1 MGIGWIVI
9 GIIAGLALWVYA
21 DFMLGRKKHLANAN
35 RNELPIRD
43 SNLTIFAKGP
53 KLFDDLF
60 SEIKK
65 AKQHI
70 HILFYIVQD
79 DKISQEFISILKE
92 KAQAGVEVRLLV
104 DWVGSGLK
112 RKSIQS
118 LKDAGVEFAYS
129 QTPKF
134 PFLFYSSQVRNH
146 RKITVI
152 DGSIAYLGGFNIGKE
167 YYDQDPKLSP
177 WRDYHLKMTGEGV
190 EDLQREYLEDWR
202 AAAKVNLLQDKAYFP
217 PLEKGSIRQRLVP
230 TEGILLEE
238 MISDLISKSEKSI
251 FIGTPYFIPSKR
263 VFALLLDAIK
273 RGVSVTVLVP
283 YTADHILVKEASH
296 PYLRTLLKEGA
307 GVYQYLKGFYHAK
320 VIIIDDQ
327 VCDAGTA
334 NFDKRSMFLNY
345 ELNCLIY
352 DHAFI
357 KKVKHIVTEDILNSQ
372 KASLK
377 DLNRVNLLLS
387 IKETAARTISYFL

>member
-9 GIIAGLALWVYA
+9 VIIAGLALWVYA

-35 RNELPIRD
+35 RNVLPIRD

-79 DKISQEFISILKE
+79 DKISQEFMSILKE

-152 DGSIAYLGGFNIGKE
+152 DGRIAYLGGFNIGKE

-177 WRDYHLKMTGEGV
+177 WRDYHLKMTGEGI
-190 EDLQREYLEDWR
+190 EDLQREFLEDWR

-217 PLEKGSIRQRLVP
+217 PLEKGSIRLRLVP

-238 MISDLISKSEKSI
+238 MILDLISKSEKSI

-263 VFALLLDAIK
+263 VFALLLEAVK

-307 GVYQYLKGFYHAK
+307 EVYQYLKGFYHAK

-357 KKVKHIVTEDILNSQ
+357 KKIKHIVTEDILNSQ

>member
-1 MGIGWIVI
+1 MELGWIVFL
-9 GIIAGLALWVYA
+9 IIAGLALWVYV

-35 RNELPIRD
+35 TNVLPVRE
-43 SNLTIFAKGP
+43 SNLEIFAKGP
-53 KLFDDLF
+53 ELFDDLY
-60 SEIKK
+60 SEIRK

-79 DKISQEFISILKE
+79 DKISQEFLSILKE

-112 RKSIQS
+112 RKTIQS
-118 LKDAGVEFAYS
+118 LKDAGVDFAYS

-152 DGSIAYLGGFNIGKE
+152 DGRIAYLGGFNIGKE
-167 YYDQDPKLSP
+167 YFDQDPKLSP

-190 EDLQREYLEDWR
+190 MDLQREFLEDWR
-202 AAAKVNLLQDKAYFP
+202 AAAKVNLLQDKVYFP
-217 PLEKGSIRQRLVP
+217 HLEKGTNRQRIVP

-238 MISDLISKSEKSI
+238 MFSNLISQAEKLI

-263 VFALLLDAIK
+263 VFDLLRDAIK

-283 YTADHILVKEASH
+283 FTADHVLVKEASL
-296 PYLRTLLKEGA
+296 PYLRTLLKDGA
-307 GVYQYLKGFYHAK
+307 EVYQYLKGFYHAK
-320 VIIIDDQ
+320 VVLIDDQ
-327 VCDAGTA
+327 VCDVGTA

-352 DHAFI
+352 DPEFI
-357 KKVKHIVTEDILNSQ
+357 KKVKHILTEDILNSK
-372 KASLK
+372 KATVQ
-377 DLNRVNLLLS
+377 DFNHVTLLLS
-387 IKETAARTISYFL
+387 VKEKAARTISYFL

>member
-1 MGIGWIVI
+1 MELGWIVI
-9 GIIAGLALWVYA
+9 LIIAGLALWVYA

-35 RNELPIRD
+35 THVLPVRE
-43 SNLTIFAKGP
+43 SNLEIFAKGP
-53 KLFDDLF
+53 ELFDNLF

-79 DKISQEFISILKE
+79 DKISQEFLSILKE
-92 KAQAGVEVRLLV
+92 KAQAGVEIRLLV
-104 DWVGSGLK
+104 DWVGNGLN
-112 RKSIQS
+112 RKTIQS

-146 RKITVI
+146 RKISVI
-152 DGSIAYLGGFNIGKE
+152 DGRIAYLGGFNIGKE
-167 YYDQDPKLSP
+167 YFDQDPKLSP

-190 EDLQREYLEDWR
+190 RDLQNEFLEDWR
-202 AAAKVNLLQDKAYFP
+202 AAANVNLLQDKAYFP
-217 PLEKGSIRQRLVP
+217 PLEKGTIIHKLIP

-238 MISDLISKSEKSI
+238 LFSDLISQAQKSI

-263 VFALLLDAIK
+263 VFDLLRNAIK

-283 YTADHILVKEASH
+283 FTADHVLVKEASL
-296 PYLRTLLKEGA
+296 PYLRTLLKDGA
-307 GVYQYLKGFYHAK
+307 EVYQYLKGFYHAK
-320 VIIIDDQ
+320 IVLIDDN
-327 VCDAGTA
+327 VCDVGTA

-352 DHAFI
+352 DPDFI
-357 KKVKHIVTEDILNSQ
+357 KKIKHILAEDILNSQ
-372 KASLK
+372 KANLQ
-377 DLNRVNLLLS
+377 DFNRVNLLLS

>member
-1 MGIGWIVI
+1 MGLGSIIFL
-9 GIIAGLALWVYA
+9 IIAGLALWVCA

-35 RNELPIRD
+35 TNVLPVRE
-43 SNLTIFAKGP
+43 SNLEIFTKGP
-53 KLFDDLF
+53 ELFDNLF

-79 DKISQEFISILKE
+79 DKISQEFLSILKE

-112 RKSIQS
+112 RKTIQS

-146 RKITVI
+146 RKISVI
-152 DGSIAYLGGFNIGKE
+152 DGRIAYLGGFNIGKE
-167 YYDQDPKLSP
+167 YFNQDPKLSP

-190 EDLQREYLEDWR
+190 MDLQREFLKDWR

-217 PLEKGSIRQRLVP
+217 PLEKGPFSHKLIP

-238 MISDLISKSEKSI
+238 LFSDLISQAQKSI

-263 VFALLLDAIK
+263 VFDLLRNAIK

-283 YTADHILVKEASH
+283 FTADHVLVKEASL
-296 PYLRTLLKEGA
+296 PYLRTLLTDGA
-307 GVYQYLKGFYHAK
+307 DVYQYLKGFYHAK
-320 VIIIDDQ
+320 IVLIDDK
-327 VCDAGTA
+327 VCDVGTA

-352 DHAFI
+352 DPDFI
-357 KKVKHIVTEDILNSQ
+357 KKIKHILTEDILNSQ
-372 KASLK
+372 KANLQ
-377 DLNRVNLLLS
+377 DFNRVNPLLS

>member
-1 MGIGWIVI
+1 MEIGWIVF
-9 GIIAGLALWVYA
+9 GIIAGLALWVYT
-21 DFMLGRKKHLANAN
+21 DFILGRKNHLASAN
-35 RNELPIRD
+35 QNILPVRESD
-43 SNLTIFAKGP
+43 LSIFAKGP
-53 KLFDDLF
+53 ELFDDLF
-60 SEIKK
+60 TEIKK

-79 DKISQEFISILKE
+79 DKISQEFMSILKE
-92 KAQAGVEVRLLV
+92 KAKSGVEVRLLV

-134 PFLFYSSQVRNH
+134 PYLFYSSQVRNH

-152 DGSIAYLGGFNIGKE
+152 DGRISYLGGFNIGKE
-167 YYDQDPKLSP
+167 YNNQDPKLSP

-190 EDLQREYLEDWR
+190 EDLQREFLEDWR

-217 PLEKGSIRQRLVP
+217 PLEKGAIRQRLVP

-238 MISDLISKSEKSI
+238 MFMNLISESEKSI

-263 VFALLLDAIK
+263 VFAHLLDAIK
-273 RGVSVTVLVP
+273 RGVSVTILVP
-283 YTADHILVKEASH
+283 CKADHILVKEASH

-307 GVYQYLKGFYHAK
+307 EVYQYLKGFYHAK

-327 VCDAGTA
+327 VCDVGTA

-352 DHAFI
+352 DPAFI
-357 KKVKHIVTEDILNSQ
+357 KKVKHIVTEDVLNSQ

>member
-1 MGIGWIVI
+1 MEIGWILF
-9 GIIAGLALWVYA
+9 GIAAGLALWVYA
-21 DFMLGRKKHLANAN
+21 DFMLGRKKHLSNVN
-35 RNELPIRD
+35 KKVLPMRD
-43 SNLTIFAKGP
+43 SNLAIFAKGP
-53 KLFDDLF
+53 ELFHDLF
-60 SEIKK
+60 AEIKK

-79 DKISQEFISILKE
+79 DKISQEFLAILKE
-92 KAQAGVEVRLLV
+92 KAKEGVEVRLLV

-134 PFLFYSSQVRNH
+134 PFLFYSTQVRNH

-152 DGSIAYLGGFNIGKE
+152 DGRLSYLGGFNIGKE

-190 EDLQREYLEDWR
+190 MDLQKEFLEDWR
-202 AAAKVNLLQDKAYFP
+202 AAAKVNLLHDKAYFP

-238 MISDLISKSEKSI
+238 LIANLITESEKSI

-263 VFALLLDAIK
+263 IFNLLLDALK
-273 RGVSVTVLVP
+273 KGVAVTILVP
-283 YTADHILVKEASH
+283 HKADHILVKEASL
-296 PYLRTLLKEGA
+296 PYLRTLIKEGA
-307 GVYQYLKGFYHAK
+307 DVYQYLKGFYHAK
-320 VIIIDDQ
+320 VIIIDDR

-345 ELNCLIY
+345 ELNCLIH
-352 DHAFI
+352 DPVFI
-357 KKVKHIVTEDILNSQ
+357 KKMNHIITEDILNSQ
-372 KASLK
+372 KATLQE
-377 DLNRVNLLLS
+377 LNRVNMLLS
-387 IKETAARTISYFL
+387 VKEKAARTISYFL

>member
-1 MGIGWIVI
+1 MGIGWILFFI
-9 GIIAGLALWVYA
+9 LAGLALWVFM
-21 DFMLGRKKHLANAN
+21 DFTLGRKKHLASAKTNT
-35 RNELPIRD
+35 LPVRESD
-43 SNLTIFAKGP
+43 LAIFAEGP

-60 SEIKK
+60 SELKN

-79 DKISQEFISILKE
+79 DKISQEFLSILKQ
-92 KAQAGVEVRLLV
+92 KVKDGVEVRLMV

-112 RKSIQS
+112 RKTIKS
-118 LKDAGVEFAYS
+118 LKAAGVEFAYS
-129 QTPKF
+129 QIPKL

-152 DGSIAYLGGFNIGKE
+152 DGQIAYLGGFNIGEE
-167 YYDQDPKLSP
+167 YNNHDPKLSP

-190 EDLQREYLEDWR
+190 SDLQSEFLEDWH
-202 AAAKVNLLQDKAYFP
+202 AAAKVNLLQNTGYFP
-217 PLEKGSIRQRLVP
+217 ALKKGAIRHQIVP

-238 MISDLISKSEKSI
+238 MMSDLITNAKTSI

-263 VFALLLDAIK
+263 VFNLLRDAIK

-283 YTADHILVKEASH
+283 LVSDHVLVKEASY
-296 PYLRTLLKEGA
+296 PYLRTLIKDGA
-307 GVYQYLKGFYHAK
+307 EVYQFLNGFYHAK
-320 VIIIDDQ
+320 VILVDDK
-327 VCDAGTA
+327 VCDVGTA

-352 DHAFI
+352 DGDFI
-357 KKVKHIVTEDILNSQ
+357 KKVKRILTEDILNSR
-372 KASLK
+372 KAALDDFNRALLK
-377 DLNRVNLLLS
+377 E
-387 IKETAARTISYFL
+387 KAASTISYFL

>member
-1 MGIGWIVI
+1 MELGWIVI
-9 GIIAGLALWVYA
+9 LIIAGLALWVYA

-35 RNELPIRD
+35 TNILPVRE
-43 SNLTIFAKGP
+43 SNLDIFAKGP
-53 KLFDDLF
+53 ELFDDLF
-60 SEIKK
+60 SEIRK

-79 DKISQEFISILKE
+79 DKISQEFLSILKE

-112 RKSIQS
+112 RKTVQS
-118 LKDAGVEFAYS
+118 LKDAGIEFAYS

-146 RKITVI
+146 RKISVI
-152 DGSIAYLGGFNIGKE
+152 DGRIAYLGGFNIGKE
-167 YYDQDPKLSP
+167 YFDQDPKLSP

-190 EDLQREYLEDWR
+190 MDLQKEFLEDWR
-202 AAAKVNLLQDKAYFP
+202 AAAKVNLLQDKAYYP
-217 PLEKGSIRQRLVP
+217 QLKKGTISHKLIP

-238 MISDLISKSEKSI
+238 MFSDLISQAKNSI

-263 VFALLLDAIK
+263 VFNLLRDAII

-283 YTADHILVKEASH
+283 FTADHVLVKEASL
-296 PYLRTLLKEGA
+296 PYLRTLLKDGA
-307 GVYQYLKGFYHAK
+307 DVYQFLKGFYHAK
-320 VIIIDDQ
+320 VVLIDDK
-327 VCDAGTA
+327 VCDVGTA
-334 NFDKRSMFLNY
+334 NFDKRSMYLNY

-352 DHAFI
+352 DPDFI
-357 KKVKHIVTEDILNSQ
+357 KKIKLILSEDILNSK
-372 KASLK
+372 KATLK
-377 DLNRVNLLLS
+377 DFNHVNLLLS
-387 IKETAARTISYFL
+387 VKEKAARTISYFL

>member
-1 MGIGWIVI
+1 MGIGWILFFI
-9 GIIAGLALWVYA
+9 LAGLALWVFM
-21 DFMLGRKKHLANAN
+21 DFTLGRKKHLASAKTNT
-35 RNELPIRD
+35 LPVRESD
-43 SNLTIFAKGP
+43 LVIFAEGP

-60 SEIKK
+60 SELKN

-79 DKISQEFISILKE
+79 DKISQEFLSILKQ
-92 KAQAGVEVRLLV
+92 KVKDGVEVRLMV

-112 RKSIQS
+112 RKTIKS
-118 LKDAGVEFAYS
+118 LKAAGVEFAYS
-129 QTPKF
+129 QMPKL

-152 DGSIAYLGGFNIGKE
+152 DGQIAYLGGFNIGEE
-167 YYDQDPKLSP
+167 YNNHDPKLSP

-190 EDLQREYLEDWR
+190 SDLQSEFLEDWH
-202 AAAKVNLLQDKAYFP
+202 AAAKVNLLQNIGYFP
-217 PLEKGSIRQRLVP
+217 VLKKGAIRHQIVP

-238 MISDLISKSEKSI
+238 MMSDLITNAKTSI

-263 VFALLLDAIK
+263 VFNLLRDAIK

-283 YTADHILVKEASH
+283 LVSDHVLVKEASY
-296 PYLRTLLKEGA
+296 PYLRTLIKDGVE
-307 GVYQYLKGFYHAK
+307 VYQFLNGFYHAK
-320 VIIIDDQ
+320 VLLVDDE
-327 VCDAGTA
+327 VCDVGTA

-352 DHAFI
+352 DGDFI
-357 KKVKHIVTEDILNSQ
+357 KKVKRILTEDILNSR
-372 KASLK
+372 KAALDDFSRALLK
-377 DLNRVNLLLS
+377 E
-387 IKETAARTISYFL
+387 KAASTISYFL

>member
-1 MGIGWIVI
+1 MELGWIVFL
-9 GIIAGLALWVYA
+9 IIAGLALWVYA

-35 RNELPIRD
+35 TNVLPVRE
-43 SNLTIFAKGP
+43 SNLEIFAKGP
-53 KLFDDLF
+53 ELFDDLY
-60 SEIKK
+60 SEIRK

-79 DKISQEFISILKE
+79 DKISQEFLSILKE

-112 RKSIQS
+112 RKTIQS
-118 LKDAGVEFAYS
+118 LKDAGVDFAYS

-152 DGSIAYLGGFNIGKE
+152 DGRIAYLGGFNIGKE
-167 YYDQDPKLSP
+167 YFDQDPKLSP

-190 EDLQREYLEDWR
+190 MDLQREFLEDWR
-202 AAAKVNLLQDKAYFP
+202 AAAKVNLLQDKVYFP
-217 PLEKGSIRQRLVP
+217 HLEKGTNRQRIVP

-238 MISDLISKSEKSI
+238 MFSNLISQAEKSI
-251 FIGTPYFIPSKR
+251 FIGSPYFIPSKR
-263 VFALLLDAIK
+263 VFDLLRDAIK

-283 YTADHILVKEASH
+283 FTADHVLVKEASL
-296 PYLRTLLKEGA
+296 PYLRTLLKDGA
-307 GVYQYLKGFYHAK
+307 EVYQYLKGFYHAK
-320 VIIIDDQ
+320 VVLIDDQ
-327 VCDAGTA
+327 VCDVGTA

-352 DHAFI
+352 DPEFI
-357 KKVKHIVTEDILNSQ
+357 KKVKHILTEDILNSKNATLQ
-372 KASLK
+372 
-377 DLNRVNLLLS
+377 DFNHVNLLLS
-387 IKETAARTISYFL
+387 VKEKAARTISYFL

>member
-1 MGIGWIVI
+1 MELGWIVI
-9 GIIAGLALWVYA
+9 LIIAGLALWVYA

-35 RNELPIRD
+35 TNVLPARE
-43 SNLTIFAKGP
+43 SNLDIFAKGP
-53 KLFDDLF
+53 ELFDDLF
-60 SEIKK
+60 SEIRK

-79 DKISQEFISILKE
+79 DKISQEFLSILKE
-92 KAQAGVEVRLLV
+92 KAQAGVEVRLLI

-112 RKSIQS
+112 RKTIQS

-146 RKITVI
+146 RKISVI
-152 DGSIAYLGGFNIGKE
+152 DGRIAYLGGFNIGKE
-167 YYDQDPKLSP
+167 YFDQDPKLSP

-190 EDLQREYLEDWR
+190 RDLQNEFLEDWR

-217 PLEKGSIRQRLVP
+217 HLEKGTNRQRIVP

-238 MISDLISKSEKSI
+238 MFSDLISQAEKSI

-263 VFALLLDAIK
+263 VFDLLRNAIK

-283 YTADHILVKEASH
+283 FTADHVLVKEASL
-296 PYLRTLLKEGA
+296 PYLRTLLKDGA
-307 GVYQYLKGFYHAK
+307 EVYQYLKGFYHAK
-320 VIIIDDQ
+320 VVLIDDQ
-327 VCDAGTA
+327 VCDVGTA

-352 DHAFI
+352 DPEFI
-357 KKVKHIVTEDILNSQ
+357 KKIKHILTEDILNSK
-372 KASLK
+372 KATLQ
-377 DLNRVNLLLS
+377 DFNRVNLLLS
-387 IKETAARTISYFL
+387 IKEKAARTISYFL

>member
-79 DKISQEFISILKE
+79 DKISQEFMSILKE

-307 GVYQYLKGFYHAK
+307 EVYQYLKGFYHAK

>member
-1 MGIGWIVI
+1 MNFGWILLA
-9 GIIAGLALWVYA
+9 IIAGLALWIYT
-21 DFMLGRKKHLANAN
+21 DFLLGRKKHLANAKTN
-35 RNELPIRD
+35 TLPIRE
-43 SNLTIFAKGP
+43 SNLAIFAEGP

-60 SEIKK
+60 SELKK

-79 DKISQEFISILKE
+79 DKISQEFLSILKE
-92 KAQAGVEVRLLV
+92 KAKDGVEVRLLI

-112 RKSIQS
+112 RKTINS
-118 LKDAGVEFAYS
+118 LKSAGIEFAFS
-129 QTPKF
+129 QMPKL

-152 DGSIAYLGGFNIGKE
+152 DGQIAYLGGFNIGKE
-167 YYDQDPKLSP
+167 YNNQDPKLSP

-190 EDLQREYLEDWR
+190 ADLQSEFLEDWH
-202 AAAKVNLLQDKAYFP
+202 AAAKVNLLQNKAYFP
-217 PLEKGSIRQRLVP
+217 ALEKGKIRQQLVP

-238 MISDLISKSEKSI
+238 MMSDLISKAKASI

-263 VFALLLDAIK
+263 VFNLLRNAIT

-283 YTADHILVKEASH
+283 LVSDHVLVKEASY
-296 PYLRTLLKEGA
+296 PYLRTLIKDGA
-307 GVYQYLKGFYHAK
+307 EVYQYLNGFYHAK
-320 VIIIDDQ
+320 VLMVDDE
-327 VCDAGTA
+327 VCDIGTA

-352 DHAFI
+352 DSDFI
-357 KKVKHIVTEDILNSQ
+357 KTVKRILTEDIMNSR
-372 KASLK
+372 KAALDDFNRALLK
-377 DLNRVNLLLS
+377 E
-387 IKETAARTISYFL
+387 KAASTISYFL

>member
-1 MGIGWIVI
+1 MELGWIVFL
-9 GIIAGLALWVYA
+9 IIAGLALWVYA

-35 RNELPIRD
+35 TNVLPVRE
-43 SNLTIFAKGP
+43 SNLEIFAKGP
-53 KLFDDLF
+53 ELFDDLY
-60 SEIKK
+60 SEIRK

-79 DKISQEFISILKE
+79 DKISQEFLSILKE

-112 RKSIQS
+112 RKTIQS
-118 LKDAGVEFAYS
+118 LKDAGVDFAYS

-152 DGSIAYLGGFNIGKE
+152 DGRIAYLGGFNIGKE
-167 YYDQDPKLSP
+167 YFDQDPKLSP

-190 EDLQREYLEDWR
+190 MDLQREFLEDWR
-202 AAAKVNLLQDKAYFP
+202 AAAKVNLLQDKVYFP
-217 PLEKGSIRQRLVP
+217 HLEKGTNRQRIVP

-238 MISDLISKSEKSI
+238 MFSNLISQAEKSI

-263 VFALLLDAIK
+263 VFDLLRDAIK

-283 YTADHILVKEASH
+283 FTADHVLVKEASL
-296 PYLRTLLKEGA
+296 PYLRTLLKDGA
-307 GVYQYLKGFYHAK
+307 EVYQYLKGFYHAK
-320 VIIIDDQ
+320 VVLIDDQ
-327 VCDAGTA
+327 VCDVGTA

-352 DHAFI
+352 DPEFI
-357 KKVKHIVTEDILNSQ
+357 KKVKHILTEDILNSK
-372 KASLK
+372 KATLQ
-377 DLNRVNLLLS
+377 DFNHVNLLLS
-387 IKETAARTISYFL
+387 VKEKAARTISYFL

>member
-1 MGIGWIVI
+1 MELGWIVI
-9 GIIAGLALWVYA
+9 LIIAGLALWIYA

-35 RNELPIRD
+35 TNVLPARE
-43 SNLTIFAKGP
+43 SNLDIFAKGP
-53 KLFDDLF
+53 ELFDDLF
-60 SEIKK
+60 SEIRK

-79 DKISQEFISILKE
+79 DKISQEFLSILKE
-92 KAQAGVEVRLLV
+92 KAQAGVEVRLLI

-112 RKSIQS
+112 RKTIQS

-146 RKITVI
+146 RKISVI
-152 DGSIAYLGGFNIGKE
+152 DGRIAYLGGFNIGKE
-167 YYDQDPKLSP
+167 YFDQDPKLSP

-190 EDLQREYLEDWR
+190 RDLQNEFLEDWR

-217 PLEKGSIRQRLVP
+217 HLEKGTNRQRIVP

-238 MISDLISKSEKSI
+238 MFSDLISQAEKSI

-263 VFALLLDAIK
+263 VFDLLRNAIK

-283 YTADHILVKEASH
+283 FTADHVLVKEASL
-296 PYLRTLLKEGA
+296 PYLRTLLKDGA
-307 GVYQYLKGFYHAK
+307 EVYQYLKGFYHAK
-320 VIIIDDQ
+320 VVLIDDQ
-327 VCDAGTA
+327 VCDVGTA

-352 DHAFI
+352 DPEFI
-357 KKVKHIVTEDILNSQ
+357 KKIKHILTEDILNSK
-372 KASLK
+372 KATLQ
-377 DLNRVNLLLS
+377 DFNRVNLLLS